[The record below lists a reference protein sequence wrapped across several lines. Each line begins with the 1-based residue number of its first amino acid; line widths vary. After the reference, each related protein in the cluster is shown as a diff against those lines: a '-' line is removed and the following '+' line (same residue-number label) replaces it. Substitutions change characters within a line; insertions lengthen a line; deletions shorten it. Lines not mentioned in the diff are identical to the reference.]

1 MKLIRGY
8 VAVILVTI
16 ALLLADPVQRLI
28 ISPWVHLR
36 PASRDR
42 VLGAWIRLMGWLVTR
57 PIQVIGG
64 ASIPESPRIPCEAGT
79 LILMNH
85 QSLFDIPL
93 VIQTVADGYP
103 RIVTRERY
111 ASRWI
116 PVISQMIGLY
126 QYPVV
131 DPSANREII
140 DQQLDE
146 LAVAAATTDVP
157 LVVFPEG
164 SRTRDGEVGRFRRRG
179 LAKVL
184 AARPWKVYVFVADG
198 FWKARRF
205 KDFVRN
211 LRRVDGRM
219 EHVATLDWTDPQADP
234 GAFIEE
240 ARERMVEHLARM
252 RGGAGVA

>member
-1 MKLIRGY
+1 MFRGWLAIVFVSGSLV
-8 VAVILVTI
+8 VADV
-16 ALLLADPVQRLI
+16 VQRLFVA
-28 ISPWVHLR
+28 PWVRLR
-36 PASRDR
+36 PSARIP
-42 VLGAWIRLMGWLVTR
+42 VLGGWMKIMAWVVTR
-57 PIQVIGG
+57 PFSFIAGCT
-64 ASIPESPRIPCEAGT
+64 IPKPPRIVPTQPGI
-79 LILMNH
+79 LVLMNH

>member
-93 VIQTVADGYP
+93 VVNALPDGYP
-103 RIVTRERY
+103 CIITRRRY
-111 ASRWI
+111 TRWI
-116 PVISQMIGLY
+116 PLISHMTRLY
-126 QYPVV
+126 QYPSVN
-131 DPSANREII
+131 PAANAREAR
-140 DQQLDE
+140 QMLKN
-146 LAVAAATTDVP
+146 LRRAARETEIP
-157 LVVFPEG
+157 LVIFPEG
-164 SRTRDGEVGRFRRRG
+164 TRTKDGEIAEFRPTG
-179 LAKVL
+179 LGIILKS
-184 AARPWKVYVFVADG
+184 RPWTVHVMVVDG
-198 FWKARRF
+198 FWKHAKFRHLLGGLA
-205 KDFVRN
+205 DVE
-211 LRRVDGRM
+211 GRL
-219 EHVATLDWTDPQADP
+219 EHVGVFEWSDPKADVEP
-234 GAFIEE
+234 FVEEIRTRMIERLSE
-240 ARERMVEHLARM
+240 M
-252 RGGAGVA
+252 RGVGVA